1 MKFRLL
7 ANFSMLLSIALF
19 NFSQCDAADIEL
31 IGKVVIPSKI
41 SDMSGLKGKLDD
53 GTPLDRLGG
62 FGSGIAYTGEKNR
75 YVVLPDRGPKDG
87 ATSYACR
94 FHFVDINVDP
104 KAAMKVQFQLI
115 DTHLFQSEGKTF
127 SGSFKDFDPQN
138 PEKSRRMDPEGIR
151 VSRQKTLYVSD
162 EYGPSLFE
170 FDFSGKELKRFSV
183 PDHYKPNKQSA
194 DPKMELPPHNTKGR
208 IPNRGFEGIAVSPS
222 GNVLVAALQSPL
234 IQDAIQ
240 NKDGIME
247 GHNVRFLKIDLSTGK
262 TSEFVYQLDAVHNV
276 ISEILSLSDHQFL
289 VIERDSKPGPDAKFK
304 KIMLIETKE
313 ATDVSTVEKLPAL
326 ELPKSIQPTKKKVLI
341 DLLDSQWKLVGE
353 KFPEK
358 IEGICFGPS
367 LPDGRILLLITSDN
381 DFVETVDTWIMAFA
395 IDKKVLPNY
404 QPQIIDGKKPMSK

>member
-1 MKFRLL
+1 MRFRFFCQVGLI
-7 ANFSMLLSIALF
+7 LSITFCILAQ
-19 NFSQCDAADIEL
+19 SDAAEIEL
-31 IGKVVIPSKI
+31 IGKTVIPAKL
-41 SDMSGLKGKLDD
+41 SDKSGLTGKLDD

-104 KAAMKVQFQLI
+104 KAATKVQFQLLE
-115 DTHLFQSEGKTF
+115 THLFKNNGKTF

-138 PEKSRRMDPEGIR
+138 AEKSRRMDPEGIR
-151 VSRQKTLYVSD
+151 VSRHKTLYVSD

-183 PDHYKPNKQSA
+183 PDRYKPTQQNA

-222 GNVLVAALQSPL
+222 GNVLIAALQSPL
-234 IQDAIQ
+234 IQDATQ

-262 TSEFVYQLDAVHNV
+262 TSEFVYQLDAVQNV
-276 ISEILSLSDHQFL
+276 ISEILSVSDHQFL

-304 KIMLIETKE
+304 KIMLIDTKE
-313 ATDVSTVEKLPAL
+313 ATDVSAVEKLPAV
-326 ELPKSIQPTKKKVLI
+326 ELPKSIQAAKKKVLI
-341 DLLDSQWKLVGE
+341 DLLDAQWNLAGE

-367 LPDGRILLLITSDN
+367 LPDGRILLLVISDN

-395 IDKKVLPNY
+395 IDKKVLPDY
-404 QPQIIDGKKPMSK
+404 QPQIIDGKKPVSK